1 MSESSINSEEM
12 KPKTQVTG
20 KVLKTS
26 LGGALVELSTGQKG
40 LLHVSQMADA
50 EGKTV
55 NRVEDLLKVGQEI
68 SLWVKRVRPEHL
80 ELTMLKPLALDW
92 RDIKSGMVVKGK
104 IVKLDKFGAFV
115 DIGAAR
121 QGLIHIS
128 EMAHGFVKSAGDVV
142 KEGDELDVMVL
153 DVDRRKRQIKLSIKA
168 LTPEP
173 VREEAPARS
182 ERSDRPAGKGR
193 GPRKPKQEEFQMEPE
208 PSIPEPTAMEIL
220 LKEAMEK
227 ASAKQKYEKREKARA
242 IKKVDEDQDEM
253 LTRTLEN
260 KVQTT

>member
-1 MSESSINSEEM
+1 MSESTINTEEL

-20 KVLKTS
+20 KVIKTA
-26 LGGALVELSTGQKG
+26 LGGALIEMTSGQKG
-40 LLHVSQMADA
+40 LLHISQMADT
-50 EGKTV
+50 EGKPV
-55 NRVEDLLKVGQEI
+55 NRVEDLIKVGQEVT
-68 SLWVKRVRPEHL
+68 LWVKRIKPDHL

-104 IVKLDKFGAFV
+104 VAKLDKFGAFV

-128 EMAHGFVKSAGDVV
+128 EMAHGYVKTAGDVV
-142 KEGDELDVMVL
+142 KEGEELDVMIL

-173 VREEAPARS
+173 VKEEAPARA
-182 ERSDRPAGKGR
+182 ERPVNKGR
-193 GPRKPKQEEFQMEPE
+193 NTRKPRKEEFQLEPE
-208 PSIPEPTAMEIL
+208 PIVPEPTAMEIL

-227 ASAKQKYEKREKARA
+227 ADAKQKYEKREKARA
-242 IKKVDEDQDEM
+242 IKKLDEDQEEM
-253 LTRTLEN
+253 LARTLDN

>member
-1 MSESSINSEEM
+1 MSESSIVIDEL
-12 KPKTQVTG
+12 KPKAQVSG
-20 KVLKTS
+20 KVLKTA

-40 LLHVSQMADA
+40 LLHISQMADA
-50 EGKTV
+50 EGKPV
-55 NRVEDLLKVGQEI
+55 NRVEDILKTGQEV
-68 SLWVKRVRPEHL
+68 SLWVKRIRPEHL

-104 IVKLDKFGAFV
+104 VAKLDKFGAFV

-173 VREEAPARS
+173 EREEAPARP
-182 ERSDRPAGKGR
+182 ERPAGKGR
-193 GPRKPKQEEFQMEPE
+193 GPRKPRQEEFQMPVEE

-242 IKKVDEDQDEM
+242 IKKVDEDQEEM

>member
-1 MSESSINSEEM
+1 MSESIVNTDEL

-20 KVLKTS
+20 KVLKTA

-40 LLHVSQMADA
+40 LLHISQMADS
-50 EGKTV
+50 EGKPV
-55 NRVEDLLKVGQEI
+55 NRVEDVIKVGQEVT
-68 SLWVKRVRPEHL
+68 LWVKRIKPDHI

-104 IVKLDKFGAFV
+104 VAKLDKFGAFV

-128 EMAHGFVKSAGDVV
+128 EMAHGYVKTAGDVV
-142 KEGDELDVMVL
+142 KEGEELDVMIL

-173 VREEAPARS
+173 VKEEAPARP
-182 ERSDRPAGKGR
+182 ERPAGKGR
-193 GPRKPKQEEFQMEPE
+193 SPRKPKKEEFQLEPE
-208 PSIPEPTAMEIL
+208 PTIPEPTAMEIL

-242 IKKVDEDQDEM
+242 IKKLDEDQEEI
-253 LTRTLEN
+253 LTRTLDN
-260 KVQTT
+260 KVKTT

>member
-1 MSESSINSEEM
+1 MSESTINTNEL

-20 KVLKTS
+20 KVLKTA

-40 LLHVSQMADA
+40 LLHISQMADA
-50 EGKTV
+50 EGKPV
-55 NRVEDLLKVGQEI
+55 NRVEDVIKVGQEVT
-68 SLWVKRVRPEHL
+68 LWIKRIKPDHI

-104 IVKLDKFGAFV
+104 VAKLDKFGAFV

-128 EMAHGFVKSAGDVV
+128 EMAHGYVKTAGDVV
-142 KEGDELDVMVL
+142 KEGEELDVMVL

-173 VREEAPARS
+173 EKQEAPARP
-182 ERSDRPAGKGR
+182 ERPAVKGR
-193 GPRKPKQEEFQMEPE
+193 STRKPRKEEFQLEPE

-242 IKKVDEDQDEM
+242 IKKVDEDQEEM
-253 LTRTLEN
+253 LTRTLDN

>member
-1 MSESSINSEEM
+1 MSESTVITDEL

-20 KVLKTS
+20 KVLKTA

-40 LLHVSQMADA
+40 LLHISQMADT

-55 NRVEDLLKVGQEI
+55 NRVEDVLKVGQEVT
-68 SLWVKRVRPEHL
+68 LWIKRIKPDHI

-104 IVKLDKFGAFV
+104 VAKLDKFGAFV

-128 EMAHGFVKSAGDVV
+128 EMAHGYVKTAGDVV
-142 KEGDELDVMVL
+142 KEGEELDVMVL

-173 VREEAPARS
+173 EKQEAPARP
-182 ERSDRPAGKGR
+182 ERSEHPVGKGR
-193 GPRKPKQEEFQMEPE
+193 NTRRPKKEEFQLEPE

-242 IKKVDEDQDEM
+242 IKKVDEDQEEM
-253 LTRTLEN
+253 LTRTLDN

>member
-1 MSESSINSEEM
+1 MSESTIITDEL
-12 KPKTQVTG
+12 KPKAQVSG
-20 KVLKTS
+20 KVIKTA
-26 LGGALVELSTGQKG
+26 LGGALIELSTGQKG

-50 EGKTV
+50 DGKPV
-55 NRVEDLLKVGQEI
+55 NRVEDVLKTGQELD
-68 SLWVKRVRPEHL
+68 LWVKRIRPEHL

-104 IVKLDKFGAFV
+104 VAKLDKFGAFV

-173 VREEAPARS
+173 EREES
-182 ERSDRPAGKGR
+182 SQHTERPAGKGR
-193 GPRKPKQEEFQMEPE
+193 GPRKPRQEEFQVEPE
-208 PSIPEPTAMEIL
+208 PTVPEPTTMEIL

-242 IKKVDEDQDEM
+242 IKKVDEDQEEI
-253 LTRTLEN
+253 LARTLEN

>member
-1 MSESSINSEEM
+1 MSESSINSEEL

-20 KVLKTS
+20 KVIKTA
-26 LGGALVELSTGQKG
+26 LGGALIELSGGQKG
-40 LLHVSQMADA
+40 LLHVSQMADS
-50 EGKTV
+50 EGKPV
-55 NRVEDLLKVGQEI
+55 NRVEDVVKVGQEI
-68 SLWVKRVRPEHL
+68 SLWVKRIRPEHL

-104 IVKLDKFGAFV
+104 IAKLDKFGAFV

-173 VREEAPARS
+173 EREEAPARS
-182 ERSDRPAGKGR
+182 ERPSNKGR

-242 IKKVDEDQDEM
+242 IKKVDEDQEEM
-253 LTRTLEN
+253 LARTLEN

>member
-1 MSESSINSEEM
+1 MSESIVNTDEL

-20 KVLKTS
+20 KVLKTA

-40 LLHVSQMADA
+40 LLHISQMADA
-50 EGKTV
+50 EGKPV
-55 NRVEDLLKVGQEI
+55 NRVEDVLKVGQEV
-68 SLWVKRVRPEHL
+68 SLWIKRIKPDHI

-104 IVKLDKFGAFV
+104 VAKLDKFGAFV

-128 EMAHGFVKSAGDVV
+128 EMAHGYVKTAGDVV
-142 KEGDELDVMVL
+142 KEGEELDVMVL

-173 VREEAPARS
+173 EKQEAPTRPERS
-182 ERSDRPAGKGR
+182 ERPAGKGR
-193 GPRKPKQEEFQMEPE
+193 NTRRPKKEEFKLEPE

-242 IKKVDEDQDEM
+242 IKKLDEDQEEM
-253 LTRTLEN
+253 LTRTLDN

>member
-1 MSESSINSEEM
+1 MSESSINSDEL
-12 KPKTQVTG
+12 KPKTPVTG
-20 KVLKTS
+20 KVIKTA
-26 LGGALVELSTGQKG
+26 LGGALIELSDGQKG

-55 NRVEDLLKVGQEI
+55 NRVEDVLKVGQEL
-68 SLWVKRVRPEHL
+68 SLWIKRIRPEHL

-104 IVKLDKFGAFV
+104 IAKLDKFGAFV

-128 EMAHGFVKSAGDVV
+128 EMAHGFVKNASDVV

-173 VREEAPARS
+173 EHEEAPARP
-182 ERSDRPAGKGR
+182 ERPAGKGR
-193 GPRKPKQEEFQMEPE
+193 GPRKPREEEFQMPVE
-208 PSIPEPTAMEIL
+208 PSVPEPTAMEIL

-227 ASAKQKYEKREKARA
+227 ANAKQKYEKREKSRA
-242 IKKVDEDQDEM
+242 IKKLDEDQEEM

>member
-1 MSESSINSEEM
+1 MSESSIISDEL

-20 KVLKTS
+20 KVIKTA
-26 LGGALVELSTGQKG
+26 LGGALIELSDGQKG
-40 LLHVSQMADA
+40 LLHISQMADGD
-50 EGKTV
+50 GKPV
-55 NRVEDLLKVGQEI
+55 NRVEDFLKVDQ
-68 SLWVKRVRPEHL
+68 SVDLWVKRIKPEHI

-104 IVKLDKFGAFV
+104 IAKLDKFGAFV

-128 EMAHGFVKSAGDVV
+128 EMAHGYVKSAGDVV
-142 KEGDELDVMVL
+142 KEGYELDVMVL

-173 VREEAPARS
+173 EKEEAPARP
-182 ERSDRPAGKGR
+182 ERSTNKGR
-193 GPRKPKQEEFQMEPE
+193 GPRKPKQEQFQMETE
-208 PSIPEPTAMEIL
+208 PVIPEPTAMEIL

-227 ASAKQKYEKREKARA
+227 ADAKQKFEKREKARA
-242 IKKVDEDQDEM
+242 IKRLDDDQEEI
-253 LTRTLEN
+253 LARTLEN

>member
-1 MSESSINSEEM
+1 MSESSNSTEEL
-12 KPKTQVTG
+12 KPKAQVTG
-20 KVLKTS
+20 KVLKTA
-26 LGGALVELSTGQKG
+26 LGGALIELSTGQKG
-40 LLHVSQMADA
+40 LLHISQMADA
-50 EGKTV
+50 DGKPV
-55 NRVEDLLKVGQEI
+55 NRVEDVLKVGQEVD
-68 SLWVKRVRPEHL
+68 LWVKRIKPEHI
-80 ELTMLKPLALDW
+80 ELTMLKPLALEW

-104 IVKLDKFGAFV
+104 IAKLDKFGAFV
-115 DIGAAR
+115 EIGAAR

-128 EMAHGFVKSAGDVV
+128 EMAHGYVKSAGDVV

-173 VREEAPARS
+173 EHEEAPSRP
-182 ERSDRPAGKGR
+182 ERPSNKSR
-193 GPRKPKQEEFQMEPE
+193 GPRKPKQEEFQMDPE

-227 ASAKQKYEKREKARA
+227 ADAKQKYEKREKSRA
-242 IKKVDEDQDEM
+242 IKKLDEDQEEI
-253 LTRTLEN
+253 LARTLEN